1 MRNADNPRRRILKN
15 FEDSLRQGATGIIL
29 HIEQDINKDDLADML
44 REAALRRPKI
54 KQLILIFKNEIHILE
69 RPDILNLDF

>member
-69 RPDILNLDF
+69 RPDILNLNF